1 MFFPEDCCSQQKI
14 EIFML
19 TNTIIFSNQLPT
31 LQYSST
37 SEQFDETWEAP
48 LSILLG
54 LGRAAGAD
62 FIEFFLERHNYISC
76 LAEDDVITSISPSL
90 ATGAGVRVF
99 RGKADCYV
107 STNNLTFIGLK
118 AALEKGLAILG
129 LQLPTANAFIPEI
142 NLEIFR
148 DYASRR
154 GKDSWLGLCS
164 SIQEM
169 GEVLLDSTGQLQKK
183 VSHVQSRRANY
194 FRDWQEVLV
203 AGSDGT
209 FARDIRLTQSVA
221 LNVLCA
227 DGANRVSIGDR
238 TGNTSDANFL
248 RTWDAEKSAATV
260 GESAGKMLY
269 ADYVESGNYPII
281 MANHFGGVIFH
292 EACGHLLETTQIE
305 RKTTPFAD
313 QKGQKIAHES
323 LTAWDEG
330 RSENAFG
337 TIDMDDEGMP
347 AQRTLLIEKG
357 VLKNFLA
364 DRAGSLRTGHPR
376 TGSGRRQN
384 YTYAAASRMRNT
396 YIATGE
402 YSTQDLFASIDKGI
416 YCKKMG
422 GGSVGATGQFN
433 FGVDEAYL
441 IENGKITKPL
451 KGAILIGEAKE
462 IMNKVSMCSQD
473 LELAPGFCGSVS
485 GSIYTT
491 VGQPHIKVDSIT
503 VGGR

>member
-1 MFFPEDCCSQQKI
+1 MHSSVLLLSKE
-14 EIFML
+14 
-19 TNTIIFSNQLPT
+19 LPT
-31 LQYSST
+31 LQYTST
-37 SEQFDETWEAP
+37 PDRFDETWEAP
-48 LSILLG
+48 LATLLG

-62 FIEFFLERHNYISC
+62 FIEFFLERVNYISC
-76 LAEDDVITSISPSL
+76 LAEDDTITSIAPRLS
-90 ATGAGVRVF
+90 TGAGVRVF

-107 STNNLTFIGLK
+107 STNDLSFSGLK
-118 AALEKGLAILG
+118 SALEKGLSILG
-129 LQLPTANAFIPEI
+129 LQLPVANAYIPEI
-142 NLEIFR
+142 NLELLR
-148 DYASRR
+148 DYATTK
-154 GKDSWLGLCS
+154 GKDSWLAECS
-164 SIQEM
+164 SMREM
-169 GEVLLDSTGQLQKK
+169 GEVLLEANTQLQLKA
-183 VSHVQSRRANY
+183 SHVQSRRAVY

-203 AGSDGT
+203 AASDGT
-209 FARDIRLTQSVA
+209 FARDIRLTQSVGYN
-221 LNVLCA
+221 LLCA
-227 DGANRVSIGDR
+227 DGAHRSSSSKRAGS
-238 TGNTSDANFL
+238 TSEPGFL
-248 RTWDAEKSAATV
+248 RTWKYEDAAFEVAET
-260 GESAGKMLY
+260 AGKMLY
-269 ADYVESGNYPII
+269 ADYVESGTYPII
-281 MANHFGGVIFH
+281 MANEFGGVIFH

-305 RKTTPFAD
+305 KNTTPFSD
-313 QKGQKIAHES
+313 KKGEKIAHES

-330 RSENAFG
+330 RTDNAFG

-364 DRAGSLRTGHPR
+364 DRAGSVRTGHPR

-384 YTYAAASRMRNT
+384 YTFAAASRMRNT
-396 YIATGE
+396 YIAPGE
-402 YSTQDLFASIDKGI
+402 YSNEDLFASIDKGI

-451 KGAILIGEAKE
+451 KGAILIGEATE
-462 IMNKVSMCSQD
+462 IMNKISMCSQD
-473 LELAPGFCGSVS
+473 LALAAGFCGSVS

>member
-1 MFFPEDCCSQQKI
+1 MLINTLLISSQI
-14 EIFML
+14 PNL
-19 TNTIIFSNQLPT
+19 N
-31 LQYSST
+31 YSST
-37 SEQFDETWEAP
+37 TERFDQTWEAP
-48 LSILLG
+48 LATLLG

-62 FIEFFLERHNYISC
+62 FVEFFLERRNYISC
-76 LAEDDVITSISPSL
+76 LAEEDIITSISPSFS
-90 ATGAGVRVF
+90 TGAGVRVF
-99 RGKADCYV
+99 HGKADCYV
-107 STNNLTFIGLK
+107 STNNLTFAGLK
-118 AALEKGLAILG
+118 AALEKALSILG
-129 LQLPTANAFIPEI
+129 LQLPIANAFIPEI
-142 NLEIFR
+142 YLELFR
-148 DYASRR
+148 DYGNKR
-154 GKDSWLGLCS
+154 GKDSWLPLCTT
-164 SIQEM
+164 IREM
-169 GEVLLDSTGQLQKK
+169 GEILLEGTAQLHKK
-183 VSHVQSRRANY
+183 AAHIQSRRASY

-203 AGSDGT
+203 AASDGT
-209 FARDIRLTQSVA
+209 FARDIRLTQSA
-221 LNVLCA
+221 GFSLLCA
-227 DGANRVSIGDR
+227 DGSHRTSISER
-238 TGNTSDANFL
+238 AGNTSDPNFL
-248 RTWDAEKSAATV
+248 KSWDYEQSADQIA
-260 GESAGKMLY
+260 ESAGKMLY
-269 ADYVESGNYPII
+269 ADYVESGNYPIV

-313 QKGQKIAHES
+313 KKGEKIAHES

-330 RSENAFG
+330 RSDNAFG

-364 DRAGSLRTGHPR
+364 DRTGSMRTGHPR

-384 YTYAAASRMRNT
+384 YTFAAASRMRNT
-396 YIATGE
+396 YIAPGE
-402 YSTQDLFASIDKGI
+402 YTNEDLFASIDKGI

-433 FGVDEAYL
+433 FSVDEAYL
-441 IENGKITKPL
+441 IENGKVTKPL
-451 KGAILIGEAKE
+451 KGATLIGEAKE
-462 IMNKVSMCSQD
+462 IMNKISLCSQD